1 MGACVSSAH
10 VPSSP
15 SSRKH
20 GPHGA
25 HRSKKYLKRKILYR
39 RRRSKLTASVSDAP
53 VIHFEKA
60 GNGSNLTLH
69 LTQLQWHH
77 SELDAINGTVIC
89 EEEAWFDSV
98 SILESDSDEDFSSV
112 NGDFAP
118 ASSNQIDTQLQK
130 FEQYIKMDPEANEQI
145 RSPETDAPEIAAK
158 LRLLGSLRIS
168 REGKLEKQE
177 KALDSPIRYVTPNC
191 TPRFAASS
199 SSNKISPLPSASP
212 RGPQRRKSAVIRLS
226 IKRKSFDG
234 DQTTEICASKRYLY
248 RPRAGMSVPC
258 SSAEKMLQGC
268 WSLLEPSSFKLRG
281 ESFFRDKKKSP
292 APGYSPYIPFGVDLF
307 LCPRKINHVAQHIE
321 LPPIKPHD
329 KVPSLLIVNI
339 QMPTYPAP
347 VFLGE
352 SDGEGISLVIY
363 FKLSENFDEEIPVQ
377 FQDSIK
383 RLVSDEMEKVKG
395 FRESTVPYRERLKI
409 MAGLVNPDDM
419 NLSGTEKKLVQAYN
433 EKPVLSRPQH
443 NFYAGPN
450 YFEIDLDVHRFS
462 YISRKGLEA
471 FRERLKN
478 GVINLGLAIQAQKQE
493 ELPERVLCCVRLN
506 KIDFV
511 DHGQIPTLVTDYD
524 E

>member
-1 MGACVSSAH
+1 MGACVSSSH

-15 SSRKH
+15 SNKKH
-20 GPHGA
+20 GS

-39 RRRSKLTASVSDAP
+39 RRRGKITASVSDAP
-53 VIHFEKA
+53 VIHFEKT

-77 SELDAINGTVIC
+77 SELDAVNGNVIC

-98 SILESDSDEDFSSV
+98 SILESDSDEDYSSV

-118 ASSNQIDTQLQK
+118 VSSNQIGTQMQN
-130 FEQYIKMDPEANEQI
+130 FEQYIKRDPEANEPT
-145 RSPETDAPEIAAK
+145 RSPEMDAPDIAAK

-168 REGKLEKQE
+168 REGRLEKQD
-177 KALDSPIRYVTPNC
+177 KAVDSPVRYVTPNC
-191 TPRFAASS
+191 TPRFTASS
-199 SSNKISPLPSASP
+199 SSNKILPLPSASP
-212 RGPQRRKSAVIRLS
+212 RGTQKRKSAVIRLS
-226 IKRKSFDG
+226 LKRKSFDG
-234 DQTTEICASKRYLY
+234 DQTTEICASRRYLY
-248 RPRAGMSVPC
+248 RPRAGLSVPC
-258 SSAEKMLQGC
+258 SPMEKSVQGF

-281 ESFFRDKKKSP
+281 ETFFRDKKKTP
-292 APGYSPYIPFGVDLF
+292 APAFSPYIPFGVDLF
-307 LCPRKINHVAQHIE
+307 VCPRKINHVAQHIK
-321 LPPIKPHD
+321 LPPVKPHD

-352 SDGEGISLVIY
+352 SDGEGISIVLY
-363 FKLSENFDEEIPVQ
+363 FKVSENFDEEISAQ

-383 RLVSDEMEKVKG
+383 RLVDDETEKVKG

-409 MAGLVNPDDM
+409 MAGLVNSEDM

-443 NFYAGPN
+443 NFYTGPN

-478 GVINLGLAIQAQKQE
+478 GIINLGLAIQAQKQE

-506 KIDFV
+506 KIDFA
-511 DHGQIPTLVTDYD
+511 DHGQIPTLVTEYD